1 MDSIGGAFLTQ
12 NVSDYL
18 SRYDWCKQQTPQ
30 NEGHSKLP
38 LEFFTSTSNISVILN
53 IEVKGRFLE
62 THMGT
67 LEELRMGII

>member
-18 SRYDWCKQQTPQ
+18 SRYDWCTQTPQ

-38 LEFFTSTSNISVILN
+38 LEILTSSSNISVILN
-53 IEVKGRFLE
+53 ME

-67 LEELRMGII
+67 LEELKMGII

>member
-18 SRYDWCKQQTPQ
+18 SRYDWCTQTPQ

>member
-18 SRYDWCKQQTPQ
+18 SRYDWCTPTPQ

-38 LEFFTSTSNISVILN
+38 LEFLTSISNISVILN
-53 IEVKGRFLE
+53 MEVQGRFLE